1 MDRYHFVMPN
11 RIAFFSL
18 LVPEYDEAL
27 AFFLRIGFECR
38 EDTDLGNGKRWV
50 RIAPRGGDTE
60 LLLARAVGDRQSA
73 AIGEQGGGRV
83 WLFLETADFE
93 ADRLRM
99 QAEGVIFESEP
110 RNEPYGRVAVW
121 KDPWG
126 NRWDLIEFARS
137 DPGGTG
143 S

>member
-1 MDRYHFVMPN
+1 MGCYHVFMPN
-11 RIAFFSL
+11 RIALFSL

-50 RIAPRGGDTE
+50 RIAPRGGETE
-60 LLLARAVGDRQSA
+60 VVLARAVGDRQSA
-73 AIGEQGGGRV
+73 TIGAQGGGRV

-93 ADRLRM
+93 ADYLHM
-99 QAEGVIFESEP
+99 QAEGVIFESAP

-126 NRWDLIEFARS
+126 NRWDLIEFAKS
-137 DPGGTG
+137 DRGGTG
-143 S
+143 N